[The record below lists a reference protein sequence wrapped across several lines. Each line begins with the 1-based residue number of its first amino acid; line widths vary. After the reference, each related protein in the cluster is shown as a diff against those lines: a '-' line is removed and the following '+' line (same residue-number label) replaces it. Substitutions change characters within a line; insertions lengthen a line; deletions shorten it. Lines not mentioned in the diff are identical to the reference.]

1 MGSLSLS
8 YYTSGESVSYV
19 DYICI
24 INNHIRKDLMKK
36 IKNNRYIGNAHN
48 IPGQTFSP
56 GRVRGGAGQDGGHMT
71 YHSTSAFN
79 TRIKYL

>member
-1 MGSLSLS
+1 MCACGLTLSLS
-8 YYTSGESVSYV
+8 YYTSGESISYV

-48 IPGQTFSP
+48 IPVQTFSP
-56 GRVRGGAGQDGGHMT
+56 GRVRGGAGQDRT
-71 YHSTSAFN
+71 VDT
-79 TRIKYL
+79 